1 MMPDLE
7 VGQAGKRR
15 GVRSDDRPSRCHGG
29 RGDQQ
34 IVSSTRRALA
44 AHLDE
49 QARMSLSDGNV
60 VGDHWDGREHVL
72 DERCPRSHL
81 LPCSEQRTNPQLG
94 DRDRRNRD
102 VIRICDHLIE
112 RVTRAV
118 GVDEERRVE
127 QEPSQDRSSIST
139 N

>member
-7 VGQAGKRR
+7 VGQAGERR
-15 GVRSDDRPSRCHGG
+15 GVRSDHRPPRCHGG

-49 QARMSLSDGNV
+49 QPRMSLSDCDV
-60 VGDHWDGREHVL
+60 VGDHWDCREHVL
-72 DERCPRSHL
+72 DERCPRSSL
-81 LPCSEQRTNPQLG
+81 LPCSEQCTNPQLG
-94 DRDRRNRD
+94 DRDRRNGD
-102 VIRICDHLIE
+102 VIRIGDHLIE